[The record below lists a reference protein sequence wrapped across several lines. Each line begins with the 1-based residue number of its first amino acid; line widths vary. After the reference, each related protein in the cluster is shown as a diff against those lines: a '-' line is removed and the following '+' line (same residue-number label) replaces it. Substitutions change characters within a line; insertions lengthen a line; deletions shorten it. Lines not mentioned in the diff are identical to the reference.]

1 MLVDSYAV
9 NTYRELNPA
18 PYAVAT
24 FPFLFAVM
32 FGDLGHGLIV
42 AITAAYLIL
51 AEKKLAKTAEA
62 SEIFGIFY
70 GGRWV

>member
-42 AITAAYLIL
+42 AIAGNYIL
-51 AEKKLAKTAEA
+51 VIT
-62 SEIFGIFY
+62 G
-70 GGRWV
+70 